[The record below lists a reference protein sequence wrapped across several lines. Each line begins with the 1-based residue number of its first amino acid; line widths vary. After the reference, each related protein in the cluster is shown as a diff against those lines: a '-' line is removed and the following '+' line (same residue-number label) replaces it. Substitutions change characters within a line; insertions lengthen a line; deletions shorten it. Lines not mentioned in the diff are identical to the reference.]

1 MTVESEK
8 KVSTGQDAGRGEEAR
23 LLPSNQETVEAAS
36 ADRAVSGR
44 SLKAEKLTLAYDDHT
59 VVHDLTVELPPG
71 QVTVIVGANACGKST
86 LLRGLARLLKPASG
100 TVMLDGRDIHSLPTK
115 QVARTLGLLPQTP
128 SAPDG
133 ITVADLVGR
142 GRYPHQ
148 GWFRQWTP
156 GDDAA
161 VASALEATDTLE
173 LAERCV
179 DELSGGQRQRVWIAM
194 ALAQE
199 TDILLLDEPTTFL
212 DVAHQVEVLDLV
224 FDLNRRTGTTVAIVL
239 HDLNLAAR
247 YADHLI
253 AMCKGSIIAQG
264 APADVVTEENV
275 SRIFGLQS
283 SVITDPVSGTPM
295 VIPEGRHH
303 RRPEQTKPS
312 PTKSGPAKPRPVN
325 AVGCF
330 DVTVKCVERL
340 GPNFRRVTFT
350 GMDLAGFGVRGD
362 TLDLRIKLIIPV
374 QDRAPF
380 DLKALI
386 AESEDAGAGWYQ
398 TWLQVDPEVRG
409 AMRTYTVREHRI
421 VDGEH
426 ELDVDFVMHFDELG
440 KGGPASQW
448 AIKAAPGDTLSV
460 IGPNIGA
467 ANCSTA
473 GAYGGIEWSPGLA
486 QRVLLAGDETAVP
499 AIAAILE
506 SLPADMTGNAILE
519 VPEPADF
526 QDVRT
531 PSGVEVTWLA
541 RGERPHGELLD
552 AAVRRA
558 VVLPGWAAVGRTPSA
573 SVKAGLP
580 LGREPEFV
588 DVDQAILWET
598 PQRLDQA
605 AIEATPNPDMPAG
618 ALPFYAWIAGEAA
631 VVRELRRYL
640 VRDVGIDRKQVA
652 FMGYWRKGKSEA

>member
-1 MTVESEK
+1 MTV
-8 KVSTGQDAGRGEEAR
+8 
-23 LLPSNQETVEAAS
+23 
-36 ADRAVSGR
+36 RATSSR
-44 SLKAEKLTLAYDDHT
+44 SLKAEELTLAYDDHT
-59 VVHDLTVELPPG
+59 VVNELTVELPSG

-100 TVMLDGRDIHSLPTK
+100 TVMLDGKDIHGLSTK
-115 QVARTLGLLPQTP
+115 HVAKTLGLLPQTP

-156 GDDAA
+156 GDDDA

-224 FDLNRRTGTTVAIVL
+224 LDLNRRTGTTVAIVL

-253 AMCKGSIIAQG
+253 AMCKGKVIAQG
-264 APADVVTEENV
+264 APADVVTEQNV
-275 SRIFGLQS
+275 NRIFGLQS

-303 RRPEQTKPS
+303 RRSEPS
-312 PTKSGPAKPRPVN
+312 KARPVN

-330 DVTVKCVERL
+330 DVTVKSVERI
-340 GPNFRRVTFT
+340 GPNFLRVTFT
-350 GMDLAGFGVRGD
+350 GGDLAGFGVQGD

-386 AESEDAGAGWYQ
+386 AEADDEGAGWYQ
-398 TWLQVDPEVRG
+398 KWLQIDPEVRG
-409 AMRTYTVREHRI
+409 AMRTYTVRQQRI
-421 VDGEH
+421 VDGDH
-426 ELDVDFVMHFDELG
+426 ELDVDFVMHFDESG

-467 ANCSTA
+467 AKCSTA

-506 SLPADMTGNAILE
+506 SLPADMTGHAILE

-526 QDVRT
+526 QDVQT
-531 PSGVEVTWLA
+531 SSGVAVTWLA

-558 VVLPGWAAVGRTPSA
+558 VVLPGWAAVDRTPSA
-573 SVKAGLP
+573 AVNAGLP

-605 AIEATPNPDMPAG
+605 VIEATPNPDLPAG

>member
-8 KVSTGQDAGRGEEAR
+8 KVGVDKDVAGREAQPQ
-23 LLPSNQETVEAAS
+23 LSALVPPAQQAAS
-36 ADRAVSGR
+36 AHT
-44 SLKAEKLTLAYDDHT
+44 LKAENLTLAYDDHT
-59 VVHDLTVELPPG
+59 VVSDLTVELPAG

-100 TVMLDGRDIHSLPTK
+100 AVMLDGRDIHSLPTK
-115 QVARTLGLLPQTP
+115 QVAKTLGLLPQTP

-133 ITVADLVGR
+133 ISVADLVGR

-148 GWFRQWTP
+148 GWFRQWTEA
-156 GDDAA
+156 DDDA
-161 VASALEATDTLE
+161 VASALQATDTLE

-224 FDLNRRTGTTVAIVL
+224 LDLNRRTGTTVAIVL

-253 AMCKGSIIAQG
+253 AMRKGSIIAQG
-264 APADVVTEENV
+264 APADVVTEKNV

-295 VIPEGRHH
+295 VVPEGRHH
-303 RRPEQTKPS
+303 RRPEPV
-312 PTKSGPAKPRPVN
+312 KPRAVSP
-325 AVGCF
+325 VGCF
-330 DVTVKCVERL
+330 DVTVKSVERL
-340 GPNFRRVTFT
+340 GTNFRRVTFT
-350 GMDLAGFGVRGD
+350 GPDLAGFGVQGD
-362 TLDLRIKLIIPV
+362 TLDLRIKLIIPA
-374 QDRAPF
+374 QDRGPF
-380 DLKALI
+380 DLKALM
-386 AESEDAGAGWYQ
+386 AECAETGEGWYQ
-398 TWLQVDPEVRG
+398 KWLQVDPEVRG
-409 AMRTYTVREHRI
+409 AMRTYTVRQHRV
-421 VDGEH
+421 VDREH
-426 ELDVDFVMHFDELG
+426 ELDVDFVMHFDEKG
-440 KGGPASQW
+440 NGGPASQW
-448 AIKAAPGDTLSV
+448 AIKAAPGDALSL
-460 IGPNIGA
+460 IGPNIEA
-467 ANCSTA
+467 ATCSTA
-473 GAYGGIEWSPGLA
+473 GAYGGIEWRPGLA
-486 QRVLLAGDETAVP
+486 QRVMLAGDETAVP

-506 SLPADMTGNAILE
+506 ALPADMTGHAILE

-526 QDVRT
+526 QEIRT
-531 PSGVEVTWLA
+531 ASGVEVTWLA
-541 RGERPHGELLD
+541 RGERAHGELLD

-558 VVLPGWAAVGRTPSA
+558 VVVPGWAAVGRTPSVA
-573 SVKAGLP
+573 LGAGNTA
-580 LGREPEFV
+580 GAEPEFV
-588 DVDQAILWET
+588 DVDQTILWET
-598 PQRLDQA
+598 PQRLDKAVIDA
-605 AIEATPNPDMPAG
+605 APNPDKPSG

-652 FMGYWRKGKSEA
+652 FMGYWREGKSEA

>member
-1 MTVESEK
+1 MT
-8 KVSTGQDAGRGEEAR
+8 
-23 LLPSNQETVEAAS
+23 L
-36 ADRAVSGR
+36 RAMSDR
-44 SLKAEKLTLAYDDHT
+44 SLKAEKLTLGYDDHT
-59 VVHDLTVELPPG
+59 VVNELTVELPPG

-100 TVMLDGRDIHSLPTK
+100 TVMLDGKDIHSLPTK

-156 GDDAA
+156 ADDAA

-253 AMCKGSIIAQG
+253 AMREGSIIAQG
-264 APADVVTEENV
+264 APEDVVTEKNV

-303 RRPEQTKPS
+303 RRPELVKPS
-312 PTKSGPAKPRPVN
+312 SAMSRPVN

-330 DVTVKCVERL
+330 DVTVKGVERL

-350 GMDLAGFGVRGD
+350 GADLAGFGVQGD

-374 QDRAPF
+374 QDRPPF
-380 DLKALI
+380 NLKALI
-386 AESEDAGAGWYQ
+386 AKAMDAGAGWYQ
-398 TWLQVDPEVRG
+398 QWLQVDPEVRG

-426 ELDVDFVMHFDELG
+426 ELDVDFVMHFDDKGE
-440 KGGPASQW
+440 GGPASQW

-473 GAYGGIEWSPGLA
+473 GAYGGIEWRPGLA
-486 QRVLLAGDETAVP
+486 QRVILAGDETAVP
-499 AIAAILE
+499 AIAAILA
-506 SLPADMTGNAILE
+506 SLPADITGNAILE

-526 QDVRT
+526 QDVQT

-541 RGERPHGELLD
+541 RGERANGELLD

-558 VVLPGWAAVGRTPSA
+558 VVVPGWAAVGRTPSVA
-573 SVKAGLP
+573 VSAGNP
-580 LGREPEFV
+580 LGTEPEFV
-588 DVDQAILWET
+588 DVDQTILWET
-598 PQRLDQA
+598 PQRLDKA
-605 AIEATPNPDMPAG
+605 VIDATPNPEKPSG

-631 VVRELRRYL
+631 MVRELRRYL